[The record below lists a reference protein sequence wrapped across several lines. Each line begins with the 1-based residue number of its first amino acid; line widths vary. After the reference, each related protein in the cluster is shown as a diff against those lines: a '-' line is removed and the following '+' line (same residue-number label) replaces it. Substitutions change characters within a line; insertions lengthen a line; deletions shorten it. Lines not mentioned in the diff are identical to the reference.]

1 MVITLTSGLK
11 GQVLTNNQ
19 NEIDFDQ
26 DGVIAVFLDDNTVF
40 YATSED
46 IVVEPLIITLDIG
59 GDEWTFKHNRSAIMD
74 AKYLE
79 RKGSMVQLRSFLKK
93 YKVECKSEHSKRHW
107 KKAQL
112 MVVAGR
118 IGEIDLFLSNSY

>member
-1 MVITLTSGLK
+1 MNVTLTNGLK

-26 DGVIAVFLDDNTVF
+26 DGVIAVFLDDNSLF

-59 GDEWTFKHNRSAIMD
+59 GDEWVFPHNRSAISD
-74 AKYLE
+74 ARFLAK
-79 RKGSMVQLRSFLKK
+79 RGSMVQLRSLLNQYGIK
-93 YKVECKSEHSKRHW
+93 CNSEHSKRHW
-107 KKAQL
+107 QKSL
-112 MVVAGR
+112 LRVVASRVGAV
-118 IGEIDLFLSNSY
+118 DLFLSNSY